1 MWLINLMFPKLTLM
15 SYDLLLYCV
24 YCHQDYYYKNQL
36 CWMEPPNGPGCLSS
50 HLTTFN
56 FNGFEELEHEV
67 IFIKYILKEARV
79 LNTVTIRVS
88 DLHSKESVLK
98 KLSIFPRHSST
109 CILTVEI
116 GSIEGMLQIFYPCSR
131 PCLVEK
137 VTLLIS
143 GC

>member
-1 MWLINLMFPKLTLM
+1 M
-15 SYDLLLYCV
+15 
-24 YCHQDYYYKNQL
+24 
-36 CWMEPPNGPGCLSS
+36 
-50 HLTTFN
+50 
-56 FNGFEELEHEV
+56 EHEV
-67 IFIKYILKEARV
+67 KFIKYILKEARI
-79 LNTVTIRVS
+79 LNTVKIRVS

-109 CILTVEI
+109 CLLTVEI
-116 GSIEGMLQIFYPCSR
+116 DSIEGMLQIFYLCSR